1 MAGHDTSLLLGGG
14 GCFALFAARNG
25 GWMRVH
31 PFQVLDVQFTS
42 IYCFQVV
49 RLNLYLIKL
58 VLLMIFGK
66 KGIS

>member
-1 MAGHDTSLLLGGG
+1 
-14 GCFALFAARNG
+14 
-25 GWMRVH
+25 MRVH